1 MERII
6 KPAFAVI
13 GIEGSTEDGPGFIS
27 GLWNEANSRFGEV
40 AHLAK
45 TNPDGTLCGIWGA
58 MTDMSRSFRPW
69 EDDFSRGLYL
79 AGVEV
84 HDDAQPPRGWARWDV
99 PGYEYLRV
107 SSVLPVA
114 WPCSGMKG
122 CPSQARCMISPTLP
136 PARAICSSPSAGCNG
151 RQIAALHTNR
161 HPHLNSEFRIPNL
174 LHRRAPQ

>member
-58 MTDMSRSFRPW
+58 MTDMSRSFQPW

-84 HDDAQPPRGWARWDV
+84 RDDAQPPEGWTRWDV
-99 PGYEYLRV
+99 PGFEYIRV
-107 SSVLPVA
+107 ANDAPDIFPRTLEALAREGLPLVGA
-114 WPCSGMKG
+114 VHDF
-122 CPSQARCMISPTLP
+122 TD
-136 PARAICSSPSAGCNG
+136 PATGTGYMLFPI
-151 RQIAALHTNR
+151 
-161 HPHLNSEFRIPNL
+161 
-174 LHRRAPQ
+174 RRL

>member
-27 GLWNEANSRFGEV
+27 GLWDEANSRFDEV

-45 TNPDGTLCGIWGA
+45 TNSDGSLCGIWGA
-58 MTDMSRSFRPW
+58 MTDMSRRFQPW

-84 HDDAQPPRGWARWDV
+84 HDDAQPPRGWTRWDV
-99 PGYEYLRV
+99 PGYEYIRLERDNQFCFARGLALLRDEG
-107 SSVLPVA
+107 LPLAGAVHDF
-114 WPCSGMKG
+114 
-122 CPSQARCMISPTLP
+122 TD
-136 PARAICSSPSAGCNG
+136 PATGTGFMLFPI
-151 RQIAALHTNR
+151 
-161 HPHLNSEFRIPNL
+161 
-174 LHRRAPQ
+174 RRL